1 MRIQRFCSALLIPV
15 LLAGCMFGGD
25 DAGPAAA
32 PLPIRERPSGPITL
46 TGPTPRETQA
56 CFTDLVRADIRYSPL
71 PDRDFGGGCIVTGA
85 VQLLD
90 IGVPVSGLK
99 SMRCPLARTFT
110 AWVRYAVAPAAAQ
123 ILGSE
128 LVKIESYGTYS
139 CRGVIGR
146 GTVGAQKMSEH
157 GLGNAVDVAAF
168 ILADGRK
175 VSVETGWRSED
186 PQVREFFE
194 TIHRSACKRFR
205 TVLSPDYN
213 AAHYNHMHLDMGK
226 GPFCA

>member
-1 MRIQRFCSALLIPV
+1 MRIHRICSVLPIPL

-25 DAGPAAA
+25 DAGPAPA
-32 PLPIRERPSGPITL
+32 PVPIRERASGPVTL
-46 TGPTPRETQA
+46 TGPTPPETQA

-110 AWVRYAVAPAAAQ
+110 SWVRFAVAPAAAQ

-146 GTVGAQKMSEH
+146 GEAGAQKMSEH

-175 VSVETGWRSED
+175 VTVEHGWRSSD
-186 PQVREFFE
+186 PATREFLE
-194 TIHRSACKRFR
+194 TIHRSACKRFN

-213 AAHYNHMHLDMGK
+213 AAHYNHLHLDMGR